1 MYIYIRMYVCMYV
14 YISLFRYFN
23 APSFHQKCRALHTRI
38 MQSKVGRYH
47 THSLSPSLPL
57 CLSLTHTYTDTWP
70 SSGATGSM
78 HSSSRQH
85 CDRVRARGVRFW
97 REQLLLP
104 PKSIGTLIEGRT
116 AVCIKGGSIM
126 MSRTL
131 TGSSKKNKKKETRLA
146 RSTMFLLYRKKRAY
160 ARNHT
165 HIHTI
170 SLSTQGGLP
179 YNSECFSAQ

>member
-1 MYIYIRMYVCMYV
+1 MYVCMYV
-14 YISLFRYFN
+14 CMYIYLCLDISMR
-23 APSFHQKCRALHTRI
+23 LHFTKNVARCI
-38 MQSKVGRYH
+38 HELCSRKSADITH
-47 THSLSPSLPL
+47 THSLPLSLCPSL
-57 CLSLTHTYTDTWP
+57 SHTYTDTWP

-131 TGSSKKNKKKETRLA
+131 TGSSKKKKKKETRLA